1 MSQNTSEERKNKDIV
16 KLFKRDESI
25 QLFNIDVH
33 GQEDQVTVESKDD
46 DTLGQQENKLDLRLP
61 SIHKNGS
68 DRRPSI
74 ARDISL
80 IDGMQ
85 QIQLNTSRVN
95 DVSFETLDQEDLRQH
110 GQTFDQSCLMT
121 NTKIGE
127 YSKLSRHRKN
137 QITIN
142 DIQDS

>member
-61 SIHKNGS
+61 SIH
-68 DRRPSI
+68 
-74 ARDISL
+74 
-80 IDGMQ
+80 
-85 QIQLNTSRVN
+85 
-95 DVSFETLDQEDLRQH
+95 
-110 GQTFDQSCLMT
+110 
-121 NTKIGE
+121 
-127 YSKLSRHRKN
+127 
-137 QITIN
+137 
-142 DIQDS
+142 